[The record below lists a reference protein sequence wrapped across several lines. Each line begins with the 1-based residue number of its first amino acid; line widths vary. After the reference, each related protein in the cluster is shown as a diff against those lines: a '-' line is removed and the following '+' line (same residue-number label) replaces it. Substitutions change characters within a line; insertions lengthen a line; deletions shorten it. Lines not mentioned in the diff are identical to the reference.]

1 MRVFVTGATG
11 FIGSAVVRE
20 LLDAGHTVSG
30 LARSD
35 ASAEA
40 LTAAGAAVHRGSLDD
55 PDSLRRGAAAADGA
69 CHLAFVHDFSE
80 LSAFAASCALDL
92 RAIETIGEVFAGTG
106 KPFVVTSGT
115 PGLDRGRVATEED
128 LAAPES
134 FVSVRQPS
142 EVAAV
147 ALAERGVRSS
157 VVRLPRSVHGT
168 GDKGLVPG
176 LIAVA
181 RQTGRAA
188 YVGDGT
194 NRWPAVHRLDA
205 ARLYRWALESA
216 PAGTRYHAV
225 GDEGLPMRD
234 IAELIATRLG
244 VRAGSVTPDE
254 AAGTLGFLGRVAA
267 LDCPASSTLTQK
279 RTGWQP
285 VEVGLMA
292 DLEAGHY
299 FDDAQ

>member
-20 LLDAGHTVSG
+20 LLDAGHTVTG

-40 LTAAGAAVHRGSLDD
+40 LTAVGAAVHRGSLDD
-55 PDSLRRGAAAADGA
+55 LDSLRRGAEAADGV
-69 CHLAFVHDFSE
+69 CHLAFIHDFTD
-80 LSAFAASCALDL
+80 FAANCATDL
-92 RAIETIGEVFAGTG
+92 RAIEAIGEVLAGTD

-115 PGLDRGRVATEED
+115 PGLDQGRVATEED
-128 LAAPES
+128 RVDPES
-134 FVSVRQPS
+134 FSAIRQPS
-142 EVAAV
+142 EIAAV

-168 GDKGLVPG
+168 GDKGFVAG

-181 RQTGRAA
+181 RQKGVSA

-205 ARLYRWALESA
+205 ARLYLWALESA
-216 PAGTRYHAV
+216 PAGAQYHAV
-225 GDEGLPMRD
+225 GDEGLPLRE
-234 IAELIATRLG
+234 IAEIIAARLD
-244 VRAGSVTPDE
+244 VPTGSVTPEE
-254 AAGTLGFLGRVAA
+254 AVAHFGFLGLVAS

-279 RTGWQP
+279 QTRWQP
-285 VEVGLMA
+285 VEVGLLA

-299 FDDAQ
+299 FEVK

>member
-20 LLDAGHTVSG
+20 LLDAGHTVTG

-40 LTAAGAAVHRGSLDD
+40 LTAVGAAVHRGSLDD
-55 PDSLRRGAAAADGA
+55 LDSLRAGAAAADGV
-69 CHLAFVHDFSE
+69 CHLAFIHDFTD
-80 LSAFAASCALDL
+80 FAANCATDL
-92 RAIETIGEVFAGTG
+92 RAIETIGEQLAGTD

-115 PGLDRGRVATEED
+115 PGLADGRVATEED
-128 LAAPES
+128 HVEPGSFAAT
-134 FVSVRQPS
+134 RQPS
-142 EVAAV
+142 EIAAV

-168 GDKGLVPG
+168 GDQGFVPQ

-181 RQTGRAA
+181 REKGVSA
-188 YVGDGT
+188 YVGEGAA
-194 NRWPAVHRLDA
+194 RWPAVHRLDA

-216 PAGTRYHAV
+216 PAGAQYHAV
-225 GDEGLPMRD
+225 GDEALPLRELAEA
-234 IAELIATRLG
+234 IARRLD
-244 VRAGSVTPDE
+244 VPTGSVAPE
-254 AAGTLGFLGRVAA
+254 QAVEHFGFLGLVAS
-267 LDCPASSTLTQK
+267 LDCPASSTLTRK
-279 RTGWQP
+279 RTGWEP
-285 VEVGLMA
+285 VEVGLVA

-299 FDDAQ
+299 FGEV